1 MYMVFIYKFRIIL
14 LPLKKEE
21 LSMKKSFVHSGG
33 RLCKTLSLMLFV
45 LLLAIF
51 LGACGNKNDSKNPE
65 RIIVSTASKETL
77 ALPNGYDKVCA
88 IVKSDENLLIIS
100 EKDSSPCV
108 LAFDSNLA
116 LFSERKLDIPDK
128 NNAHIC
134 GISSNSEGF
143 SILFSS
149 SPQRTAEVMYIGFY
163 DKTGQLKKSI
173 PLNDLTPNYMGPVV
187 TSEGEYLLWN
197 PSTILLFD

>member
-1 MYMVFIYKFRIIL
+1 MVFIYKFRIIL

-51 LGACGNKNDSKNPE
+51 LCACGNKNDSKNPE

-128 NNAHIC
+128 TMPIYA
-134 GISSNSEGF
+134 EF
-143 SILFSS
+143 PQTPKAFLFCFLHRLREL
-149 SPQRTAEVMYIGFY
+149 PR
-163 DKTGQLKKSI
+163 
-173 PLNDLTPNYMGPVV
+173 
-187 TSEGEYLLWN
+187 
-197 PSTILLFD
+197 